1 MTDHEGART
10 VGPVIQNLDKVLDAH
25 THLSGSE
32 SGENSENILDC
43 MDACGVEKAFIFA
56 PELAGGD
63 LGRAVDLMIEEAN
76 RCYHE
81 LGLRGVGEVVPAHW
95 YANDP
100 QVLRLWEALAEL
112 GMYVAFHCGIFF
124 DGRESSYC
132 RPTFFEAVHQAPNF
146 KGHLAHVGWP
156 WVDECIAVLKIGARF
171 LRIDPAEWGLK
182 VDLSFGPPGDWQLE
196 TWQRVLNNLPLD
208 MPCYASDVFWPCEPE
223 EYREKYLQPQ
233 LGLFETAT
241 TLEHIVEEGDLRRE
255 QLRNKIFFE
264 NAYSHWQAAVH
275 EPQNPRPAPEP
286 VQTPRAR
293 WEPASV

>member
-1 MTDHEGART
+1 VDDIRT
-10 VGPVIQNLDKVLDAH
+10 HNDYCADIC
-25 THLSGSE
+25 SS
-32 SGENSENILDC
+32 
-43 MDACGVEKAFIFA
+43 A
-56 PELAGGD
+56 PERLLGFCSLNPVPDLAGGD
-63 LGRAVDLMIEEAN
+63 LGRAVDLMIEEAK
-76 RCYHE
+76 RCYHD
-81 LGLRGVGEVVPAHW
+81 LGLRGVGEVVPTRW

-100 QVLRLWEALAEL
+100 QVVRLWQALAEL

-132 RPTFFEAVHQAPNF
+132 RPTFYEAVHQASNF

-196 TWQRVLNNLPLD
+196 TWQRVLNNLPLET
-208 MPCYASDVFWPCEPE
+208 PCYASDVFWPCEPE

-233 LGLFETAT
+233 LGLFETAI
-241 TLEHIVEEGDLRRE
+241 TLEHIVEEGDIRRKRMRE
-255 QLRNKIFFE
+255 MIFYE

-286 VQTPRAR
+286 VKTPRAR
-293 WEPASV
+293 QEHSHG

>member
-1 MTDHEGART
+1 M
-10 VGPVIQNLDKVLDAH
+10 V
-25 THLSGSE
+25 
-32 SGENSENILDC
+32 
-43 MDACGVEKAFIFA
+43 
-56 PELAGGD
+56 
-63 LGRAVDLMIEEAN
+63 EEAN

-100 QVLRLWEALAEL
+100 QVIRLWEALAEL
-112 GMYVAFHCGIFF
+112 RMYVAFHCGIFF

-132 RPTFFEAVHQAPNF
+132 RPTFYEAVHQAPNF

-171 LRIDPAEWGLK
+171 LRIDPADWGLK

-196 TWQRVLNNLPLD
+196 TWQRVLNNLPRE
-208 MPCYASDVFWPCEPE
+208 MPCYASDVFWPCEAK

-241 TLEHIVEEGDLRRE
+241 TLGHIESEGGVARE
-255 QLRNKIFFE
+255 RLRNKIFFE
-264 NAYSHWQAAVH
+264 NAYSHWQDAVH
-275 EPQNPRPAPEP
+275 EPQRPRPALEP
-286 VQTPRAR
+286 IKTPGAR
-293 WEPASV
+293 REHTHG